1 MGETCSVQPEGR
13 QKMRKKVSFVG
24 AGNVGATAALRL
36 AELDLADI
44 VLVGGVHEGMSAGK
58 ALDMAEAAPLE
69 KHHSRISGYTN
80 DFDEVAGSDIV
91 VISAGVA
98 RRPGMSRD
106 DLLTTNRDVVRG
118 LVERIVP
125 IAGDAVFI
133 IVTNPLDAMCHVVLE
148 TSGFPRTRVLGMAGV
163 LDSARFAT
171 FIAQELNVSVE
182 NVSAFV
188 LGGHGDTMV
197 PLPRYTCVAG
207 IPVTQLIPSQRL
219 EEIIERTRNGG
230 SEIVNLLKVGSAYY
244 APACAVKEMC
254 EAILKDKK
262 KILPC
267 SAYLQGEYGVDG
279 LFVGV
284 PVKLGS
290 KGMEEIIE
298 VDLLPQEREA
308 FLRSAQAVR
317 SLVEAMRR
325 LNGKDSLKSQATG
338 QDNRQ
343 ARQAKRR
350 GSTPRPG
357 VPLTRE

>member
-1 MGETCSVQPEGR
+1 
-13 QKMRKKVSFVG
+13 MRKKITFLGS
-24 AGNVGATAALRL
+24 GNVGSTAAMRL

-58 ALDMAEAAPLE
+58 ALDMDEASPLE

-80 DFDEVAGSDIV
+80 RYTDTEGSDII

-106 DLLTTNRDVVRG
+106 DLLFTNRDIVHSLVKKVVPG
-118 LVERIVP
+118 SP
-125 IAGDAVFI
+125 DAI
-133 IVTNPLDAMCHVVLE
+133 LILVTNPLDAMCHVALE
-148 TSGFPRTRVLGMAGV
+148 ASGFPRNRVIGMAGV

-171 FIAQELNVSVE
+171 FISRELNVSVE
-182 NVSAFV
+182 NVCAFV

-207 IPVTQLIPSQRL
+207 IPVTELLGQERL
-219 EEIIERTRNGG
+219 DAIMERTRNGG
-230 SEIVNLLKVGSAYY
+230 SEIVSLLKVGSAYY

-262 KILPC
+262 KIMPC
-267 SAYLQGEYGVDG
+267 SAYLTGEYGIRD

-290 KGMEEIIE
+290 DGIEDIIE
-298 VDLLPQEREA
+298 VSLTGEEHEA
-308 FLRSAQAVR
+308 LERSAESVR
-317 SLVEAMRR
+317 TLVRIIRGMD
-325 LNGKDSLKSQATG
+325 GKKPDSPA
-338 QDNRQ
+338 
-343 ARQAKRR
+343 
-350 GSTPRPG
+350 GSGPRPRAQ
-357 VPLTRE
+357 TRVKRIRDEVIGQGTCIPK